1 MPQKKSIK
9 LILIVAMSKNSVIGI
24 NGDLPWHIT
33 EDLKRFKLL
42 TINNFVLMGRKT
54 FDSILN
60 RLGKPLP
67 DRTNIILTRDKS
79 TKEKFERKFNQV
91 FVFHDLDSIFSW
103 AKSKNIEKIFVAG
116 GSEIYELIFPYAD
129 ELNVTHLNLRFE
141 GDAFFPKINKE
152 EWSKK
157 CEKWKIDQ
165 KNQIEYRYC
174 NYIKTKV

>member
-1 MPQKKSIK
+1 MILLYLTIDLTKKFQLILQFDMPPKKNIK

-24 NGDLPWHIT
+24 NGDLPWHLT

-54 FDSILN
+54 FESILN

-67 DRTNIILTRDKS
+67 DRTNIILTRDKIA
-79 TKEKFERKFNQV
+79 KKIERKFNQV
-91 FVFHDLDSIFSW
+91 FVFNDLDSIFSW

-129 ELNVTHLNLRFE
+129 ELNVTHLNLYFE
-141 GDAFFPKINKE
+141 GDAFFPKLI
-152 EWSKK
+152 KK
-157 CEKWKIDQ
+157 YGQ
-165 KNQIEYRYC
+165 KM
-174 NYIKTKV
+174 